1 MTTRVAICTVSK
13 QGRLSVLTVQVDM
26 VEIYNEELRDLLAPI
41 NGKQRKQQSL
51 QIKVR
56 TRLFLALTKAQTV
69 CITYTAMSC
78 SKIPNH

>member
-1 MTTRVAICTVSK
+1 
-13 QGRLSVLTVQVDM
+13 M

-56 TRLFLALTKAQTV
+56 TRLFLALTKARTV

-78 SKIPNH
+78 SKIPNHYEHSFRNNWQKWLL

>member
-1 MTTRVAICTVSK
+1 M
-13 QGRLSVLTVQVDM
+13 VLVMQVDM

-56 TRLFLALTKAQTV
+56 KRAISRAVFKKACTCYVSHAFFGLLFQCAELCKQLQITV
-69 CITYTAMSC
+69 
-78 SKIPNH
+78 